1 MGVQMS
7 KYGISNS
14 DDDGMIPNNQ
24 QARFLVFGV
33 GGAGGNAVEH
43 MVNEGV
49 NGVTFVCANTDVQ
62 ALNKLSSPNK
72 IQLGFEITKGLGA
85 GANPEVGRKSAEM
98 DEDAIRN
105 ALTGYDMVF
114 ITAGMGG
121 GTGTGAAPVVARIA
135 KDMEILTVAVV
146 TMPFA
151 FEGARRTSVA
161 RSGLE
166 QILQYVDSIITI
178 PNNKIIEIYGDLT
191 YEDALR
197 KADDVLLHAV
207 NGLVQTVVTTGHINT
222 DFNDIRTAMTARG
235 YAMMGVGRASGE
247 GRATKATQLAIRS
260 PLLDDLRLENA
271 KGLLVNVTAAGMIAR
286 EAVEISSILQS
297 IVDLDEGSIFYG
309 FVTDESMG
317 DDIHVTVIATGLT
330 VDDEPK
336 IKPAANHNTH
346 NQKPQPVAEPNPA
359 PSNTTSYSGV
369 QPTVSRGQSQTVLD
383 FLHTRKP

>member
-1 MGVQMS
+1 MS
-7 KYGISNS
+7 KYGISNLEN
-14 DDDGMIPNNQ
+14 DDIVPYNQ
-24 QARFLVFGV
+24 QAQFLVFGV

-43 MVNEGV
+43 MVQQGV
-49 NGVTFVCANTDVQ
+49 NGVTFVCANTDIQ
-62 ALNKLSSPNK
+62 ALNRLSVPNK
-72 IQLGFEITKGLGA
+72 IQLGFELTRGLGA

-98 DEDAIRN
+98 DEEAIRN
-105 ALTGYDMVF
+105 VLAGHDMVF

-151 FEGARRTSVA
+151 FEGAKRTIVA

-166 QILQYVDSIITI
+166 QVLQYVDSIITI
-178 PNNKIIEIYGDLT
+178 PNDKVLDIYGNIG
-191 YEDALR
+191 YEEALR
-197 KADDVLLHAV
+197 RADDVLLHAV
-207 NGLVQTVVTTGHINT
+207 NGLVQTVSTTGHINT

-247 GRATKATQLAIRS
+247 GRATKATQMAICS

-271 KGLLVNVTAAGMIAR
+271 KGLLVNITSGMLIAN
-286 EAVEISSILQS
+286 EAMEVSKILQDL
-297 IVDLDEGSIFYG
+297 VDLENGHIFYG

-336 IKPAANHNTH
+336 IKPAQAVEAIRENVQQVQGGQGASSQSHPYAH
-346 NQKPQPVAEPNPA
+346 QAA
-359 PSNTTSYSGV
+359 PMKM
-369 QPTVSRGQSQTVLD
+369 QAQSQTVMD
-383 FLHTRKP
+383 FLNKQAKPS

>member
-1 MGVQMS
+1 MS
-7 KYGISNS
+7 KYGISNLEN
-14 DDDGMIPNNQ
+14 DDIVPYNQ
-24 QARFLVFGV
+24 QAQFLVFGV

-43 MVNEGV
+43 MVQQGV
-49 NGVTFVCANTDVQ
+49 NGVTFVCANTDIQ
-62 ALNKLSSPNK
+62 ALNRLSVPNK
-72 IQLGFEITKGLGA
+72 IQLGFELTRGLGA

-98 DEDAIRN
+98 DEEAIRN
-105 ALTGYDMVF
+105 VLAGHDMVF

-151 FEGARRTSVA
+151 FEGAKRTIVA

-166 QILQYVDSIITI
+166 QVLQYVDSIITI
-178 PNNKIIEIYGDLT
+178 PNDKVLDIYGNIG
-191 YEDALR
+191 YEEALR
-197 KADDVLLHAV
+197 RADDVLLHAV
-207 NGLVQTVVTTGHINT
+207 NGLVQTVSTTGHINT

-247 GRATKATQLAIRS
+247 GRATKATQMAICS

-271 KGLLVNVTAAGMIAR
+271 KGLLVNITSGMLIAN
-286 EAVEISSILQS
+286 EAMEVSKILQDL
-297 IVDLDEGSIFYG
+297 VDLENGHIFYG

-336 IKPAANHNTH
+336 IKPAQAVEAIRENVQQVHGGQGASSQSH
-346 NQKPQPVAEPNPA
+346 SYAHQAA
-359 PSNTTSYSGV
+359 PMKM
-369 QPTVSRGQSQTVLD
+369 QAQSQTVMD
-383 FLHTRKP
+383 FLNKQAKPS

>member
-1 MGVQMS
+1 MS
-7 KYGISNS
+7 KYGISNLEN
-14 DDDGMIPNNQ
+14 DDIVPYNQ
-24 QARFLVFGV
+24 QAQFLVFGV

-43 MVNEGV
+43 MVQQGV
-49 NGVTFVCANTDVQ
+49 NGVTFVCANTDIQ
-62 ALNKLSSPNK
+62 ALNRLSVPK
-72 IQLGFEITKGLGA
+72 IQLGFELTRGLGA

-98 DEDAIRN
+98 DEEAIRN
-105 ALTGYDMVF
+105 VLAGHDMVF

-151 FEGARRTSVA
+151 FEGAKRTIVA

-166 QILQYVDSIITI
+166 QVLQYVDSIITI
-178 PNNKIIEIYGDLT
+178 PNDKVLDIYGNIG
-191 YEDALR
+191 YEEALR
-197 KADDVLLHAV
+197 RADDVLLHAV
-207 NGLVQTVVTTGHINT
+207 NGLVQTVSTTGHINT

-247 GRATKATQLAIRS
+247 GRATKATQMAICS

-271 KGLLVNVTAAGMIAR
+271 KGLLVNITSGMLIAN
-286 EAVEISSILQS
+286 EAMEVSKILQDL
-297 IVDLDEGSIFYG
+297 VDLENGHIFYG

-336 IKPAANHNTH
+336 IKPAQAVEAIRENV
-346 NQKPQPVAEPNPA
+346 QQVQGGQGASSQPHPYAHQSA
-359 PSNTTSYSGV
+359 PMKM
-369 QPTVSRGQSQTVLD
+369 QAQSQTVMD
-383 FLHTRKP
+383 FLNKQAKPS

>member
-1 MGVQMS
+1 MS
-7 KYGISNS
+7 KYGISNLEN
-14 DDDGMIPNNQ
+14 DDIVPYNQ
-24 QARFLVFGV
+24 QAQFLVFGV

-43 MVNEGV
+43 MVQQGV
-49 NGVTFVCANTDVQ
+49 NGVTFVCANTDIQ
-62 ALNKLSSPNK
+62 ALNRLSVPNK
-72 IQLGFEITKGLGA
+72 IQLGFELTRGLGA

-98 DEDAIRN
+98 DEEAIRN
-105 ALTGYDMVF
+105 VLAGHDMVF

-121 GTGTGAAPVVARIA
+121 GTGTGAAPVVARLA

-151 FEGARRTSVA
+151 FEGAKRTIVA

-166 QILQYVDSIITI
+166 QVLQYVDSIITI
-178 PNNKIIEIYGDLT
+178 PNDKVLDIYGNIG
-191 YEDALR
+191 YEEALR
-197 KADDVLLHAV
+197 RADDVLLHAV
-207 NGLVQTVVTTGHINT
+207 NGLVQTVSTTGHINT

-247 GRATKATQLAIRS
+247 GRATKATQMAICS

-271 KGLLVNVTAAGMIAR
+271 KGLLVNITSGMLIAN
-286 EAVEISSILQS
+286 EAMEVSKILQDL
-297 IVDLDEGSIFYG
+297 VDLENGHIFYG

-336 IKPAANHNTH
+336 IKPAQAVEAIRENVQQVHGGQGASSQSH
-346 NQKPQPVAEPNPA
+346 SYAHQAA
-359 PSNTTSYSGV
+359 PMKM
-369 QPTVSRGQSQTVLD
+369 QAQSQTVMD
-383 FLHTRKP
+383 FLNKQAKPS

>member
-1 MGVQMS
+1 MS
-7 KYGISNS
+7 KYGISNLEN
-14 DDDGMIPNNQ
+14 DDIVPYNQ
-24 QARFLVFGV
+24 QAQFLVFGV

-43 MVNEGV
+43 MVQQGV
-49 NGVTFVCANTDVQ
+49 NGVTFVCANTDIQ
-62 ALNKLSSPNK
+62 ALNRLSVPNK
-72 IQLGFEITKGLGA
+72 IQLGFELTRGLGA

-98 DEDAIRN
+98 DEEAIRN
-105 ALTGYDMVF
+105 VLAGHDMVF

-151 FEGARRTSVA
+151 FEGAKRTIVA

-166 QILQYVDSIITI
+166 QVLQYVDSIITI
-178 PNNKIIEIYGDLT
+178 PNDKVLDIYGNIG
-191 YEDALR
+191 YEEALR
-197 KADDVLLHAV
+197 RADDVLLHAV
-207 NGLVQTVVTTGHINT
+207 NGLVQTVSTTGHINT

-247 GRATKATQLAIRS
+247 GRATKATQMAICS

-271 KGLLVNVTAAGMIAR
+271 KGLLVNITSGMLIAN
-286 EAVEISSILQS
+286 EAMEVSKILQDL
-297 IVDLDEGSIFYG
+297 VDLENGHIFYG

-336 IKPAANHNTH
+336 IKPAQAVEAIRENAQQVHGGQGASSQLH
-346 NQKPQPVAEPNPA
+346 PYAHQAA
-359 PSNTTSYSGV
+359 PMKM
-369 QPTVSRGQSQTVLD
+369 QAQSQTVMD
-383 FLHTRKP
+383 FLNKQAKPS

>member
-1 MGVQMS
+1 MS
-7 KYGISNS
+7 KYGISNLEN
-14 DDDGMIPNNQ
+14 DDIVPYNQ
-24 QARFLVFGV
+24 QAQFLVFGV

-43 MVNEGV
+43 MVQQGV
-49 NGVTFVCANTDVQ
+49 NGVTFVCANTDIQ
-62 ALNKLSSPNK
+62 ALNRLSVPNK
-72 IQLGFEITKGLGA
+72 IQLGFELTRGLGA

-98 DEDAIRN
+98 DEEAIRN
-105 ALTGYDMVF
+105 VLAGHDMVF

-151 FEGARRTSVA
+151 FEGAKRTIVA

-166 QILQYVDSIITI
+166 QVLQYVDSIITI
-178 PNNKIIEIYGDLT
+178 PNDKVLDIYGNIG
-191 YEDALR
+191 YEEALR
-197 KADDVLLHAV
+197 RADDVLLHAV
-207 NGLVQTVVTTGHINT
+207 NGLVQTVSTTGHINT

-247 GRATKATQLAIRS
+247 GRATKATQMAICS

-271 KGLLVNVTAAGMIAR
+271 KGLLVNITSGMLIAN
-286 EAVEISSILQS
+286 EAMEVSKILQDL
-297 IVDLDEGSIFYG
+297 VDLENGHIFYG

-336 IKPAANHNTH
+336 IKPAQAVEAIRENVHQVH
-346 NQKPQPVAEPNPA
+346 GGQGASSQSHPYAHQAA
-359 PSNTTSYSGV
+359 PMKM
-369 QPTVSRGQSQTVLD
+369 QAQSQTVMD
-383 FLHTRKP
+383 FLNKQAKPS

>member
-1 MGVQMS
+1 MS
-7 KYGISNS
+7 KYGISNLEN
-14 DDDGMIPNNQ
+14 DDIVPYNQ
-24 QARFLVFGV
+24 QAQFLVFGV

-43 MVNEGV
+43 MVQQGV
-49 NGVTFVCANTDVQ
+49 NGVTFVCANTDIQ
-62 ALNKLSSPNK
+62 ALNRLSVPNK
-72 IQLGFEITKGLGA
+72 IQLGFELTRGLGA

-98 DEDAIRN
+98 DEEAIRN
-105 ALTGYDMVF
+105 VLAGHDMVF

-151 FEGARRTSVA
+151 FEGAKRTIVA

-166 QILQYVDSIITI
+166 QVLQYVDSIITI
-178 PNNKIIEIYGDLT
+178 PNDKVLDIYGNIG
-191 YEDALR
+191 YEEALR
-197 KADDVLLHAV
+197 RADDVLLHAV
-207 NGLVQTVVTTGHINT
+207 NGLVQTVSTTGHINT

-247 GRATKATQLAIRS
+247 GRATKATQMAICS

-271 KGLLVNVTAAGMIAR
+271 KGLLVNITSGMLIAN
-286 EAVEISSILQS
+286 EAMEVSKILQDL
-297 IVDLDEGSIFYG
+297 VDLENGHIFYG

-336 IKPAANHNTH
+336 IKPAQAVEAIRENV
-346 NQKPQPVAEPNPA
+346 QQVQGGQGASSQPHPYAHQSA
-359 PSNTTSYSGV
+359 PMKM
-369 QPTVSRGQSQTVLD
+369 QAQSQTVMD
-383 FLHTRKP
+383 FLNKQAKPS

>member
-1 MGVQMS
+1 MS
-7 KYGISNS
+7 KYGISNLEN
-14 DDDGMIPNNQ
+14 DDIVPYNQ
-24 QARFLVFGV
+24 QAQFLVFGV

-43 MVNEGV
+43 MVQQGV
-49 NGVTFVCANTDVQ
+49 NGVTFVCANTDIQ
-62 ALNKLSSPNK
+62 ALNRLSVPNK
-72 IQLGFEITKGLGA
+72 IQLGFELTRGLGA

-98 DEDAIRN
+98 DEEAIRN
-105 ALTGYDMVF
+105 VLAGHDMVF

-151 FEGARRTSVA
+151 FEGAKRTMVA

-166 QILQYVDSIITI
+166 QVLQYVDSIITI
-178 PNNKIIEIYGDLT
+178 PNDKVLDIYGNIG
-191 YEDALR
+191 YEEALR
-197 KADDVLLHAV
+197 RADDVLLHAV
-207 NGLVQTVVTTGHINT
+207 NGLVQTVSITGHINT

-247 GRATKATQLAIRS
+247 GRATKATQMAICS

-271 KGLLVNVTAAGMIAR
+271 KGLLVNITSGMLIAN
-286 EAVEISSILQS
+286 EAMEVSKILQDL
-297 IVDLDEGSIFYG
+297 VDLENGNIFYG

-336 IKPAANHNTH
+336 IKPAQVVEAIRENAQQVHGGQGASSQSH
-346 NQKPQPVAEPNPA
+346 PYAHQAA
-359 PSNTTSYSGV
+359 PMKM
-369 QPTVSRGQSQTVLD
+369 QAQSKSVMD
-383 FLHTRKP
+383 FLGKQVKPS

>member
-1 MGVQMS
+1 MS
-7 KYGISNS
+7 KYGISNLEN
-14 DDDGMIPNNQ
+14 DDIVPYNQ
-24 QARFLVFGV
+24 QAQFLVFGV

-43 MVNEGV
+43 MVQQGV
-49 NGVTFVCANTDVQ
+49 NGVTFVCANTDIQ
-62 ALNKLSSPNK
+62 ALNRLSVPNK
-72 IQLGFEITKGLGA
+72 IQLGFELTRGLGA

-98 DEDAIRN
+98 DEEAIRN
-105 ALTGYDMVF
+105 VLAGHDMVF

-151 FEGARRTSVA
+151 FEGAKRTIVA

-166 QILQYVDSIITI
+166 QVLQYVDSIITI
-178 PNNKIIEIYGDLT
+178 PNDKVLDIYGNIG
-191 YEDALR
+191 YEEALR
-197 KADDVLLHAV
+197 RADDVLLHAV
-207 NGLVQTVVTTGHINT
+207 NGLVQTVSTTGHINT

-247 GRATKATQLAIRS
+247 GRATKATQMAICS

-271 KGLLVNVTAAGMIAR
+271 KGLLVNITSGMLIAN
-286 EAVEISSILQS
+286 EAMEVSKILQDL
-297 IVDLDEGSIFYG
+297 VDLENGHIFYG

-336 IKPAANHNTH
+336 IKPAQAVEAIRENAQQVHGGQGASSQSYPYAH
-346 NQKPQPVAEPNPA
+346 QAA
-359 PSNTTSYSGV
+359 PMKM
-369 QPTVSRGQSQTVLD
+369 QAQSQTVMD
-383 FLHTRKP
+383 FLNKQAKPS

>member
-1 MGVQMS
+1 MS
-7 KYGISNS
+7 KYGISNLEN
-14 DDDGMIPNNQ
+14 DDIVPYNQ
-24 QARFLVFGV
+24 QAQFLVFGV

-43 MVNEGV
+43 MVQQGV
-49 NGVTFVCANTDVQ
+49 NGVTFVCANTDIQ
-62 ALNKLSSPNK
+62 ALNRLSVPNK
-72 IQLGFEITKGLGA
+72 IQLGFELTRGLGA

-98 DEDAIRN
+98 DEEAIRN
-105 ALTGYDMVF
+105 VLAGHDMVF

-151 FEGARRTSVA
+151 FEGAKRTMVA

-166 QILQYVDSIITI
+166 QVLQYVDSIITI
-178 PNNKIIEIYGDLT
+178 PNDKVLDIYGNIG
-191 YEDALR
+191 YEEALR
-197 KADDVLLHAV
+197 RADDVLLHAV
-207 NGLVQTVVTTGHINT
+207 NGLVQTVSTTGHINT

-247 GRATKATQLAIRS
+247 GRATKATQMAICS

-271 KGLLVNVTAAGMIAR
+271 KGLLVNITSGMLIAN
-286 EAVEISSILQS
+286 EAMEVSKILQDL
-297 IVDLDEGSIFYG
+297 VDLENGNIFYG

-336 IKPAANHNTH
+336 IKPAQVVEAIRENAQQVHGGQGASSQSH
-346 NQKPQPVAEPNPA
+346 PYAHQAA
-359 PSNTTSYSGV
+359 PMKM
-369 QPTVSRGQSQTVLD
+369 QAQSKSVMD
-383 FLHTRKP
+383 FLGKQVKPS

>member
-1 MGVQMS
+1 MS
-7 KYGISNS
+7 KYGISNLEN
-14 DDDGMIPNNQ
+14 DDIVPYNQ
-24 QARFLVFGV
+24 QAQFLVFGV

-43 MVNEGV
+43 MVQQGV
-49 NGVTFVCANTDVQ
+49 NGVTFVCANTDIQ
-62 ALNKLSSPNK
+62 ALNRLSVPNK
-72 IQLGFEITKGLGA
+72 IQLGFELTRGLGA

-98 DEDAIRN
+98 DEEAIRN
-105 ALTGYDMVF
+105 VLAGHDMVF

-151 FEGARRTSVA
+151 FEGAKRTIVA

-166 QILQYVDSIITI
+166 QVLQYVDSIITI
-178 PNNKIIEIYGDLT
+178 PNDKVLDIYGNIG
-191 YEDALR
+191 YEEALR
-197 KADDVLLHAV
+197 RADDVLLHAV
-207 NGLVQTVVTTGHINT
+207 NGLVQTVSTTGHINT

-247 GRATKATQLAIRS
+247 GRATKATQMAICS

-271 KGLLVNVTAAGMIAR
+271 KGLLVNITSGMLIAN
-286 EAVEISSILQS
+286 EAMEVSKILQDL
-297 IVDLDEGSIFYG
+297 VDLENGHIFYG

-336 IKPAANHNTH
+336 IKPAQAVEAIRENVQQVHGG
-346 NQKPQPVAEPNPA
+346 QGASSQPHPA
-359 PSNTTSYSGV
+359 PMKM
-369 QPTVSRGQSQTVLD
+369 QAQSQTVMD
-383 FLHTRKP
+383 FLNKQAKPS

>member
-1 MGVQMS
+1 MS
-7 KYGISNS
+7 KYGISNLEN
-14 DDDGMIPNNQ
+14 DDIVPYNQ
-24 QARFLVFGV
+24 QAQFLVFGV

-43 MVNEGV
+43 MVQQGV
-49 NGVTFVCANTDVQ
+49 NGVTFVCANTDIQ
-62 ALNKLSSPNK
+62 ALNRLSVPNK
-72 IQLGFEITKGLGA
+72 IQLGFELTRGLGA

-98 DEDAIRN
+98 DEEAIRN
-105 ALTGYDMVF
+105 VLAGHDMVF

-151 FEGARRTSVA
+151 FEGAKRTIVA

-166 QILQYVDSIITI
+166 QVLQYVDSIITI
-178 PNNKIIEIYGDLT
+178 PNDKVLDIYGNIG
-191 YEDALR
+191 YEEALR
-197 KADDVLLHAV
+197 RADDVLLHAV
-207 NGLVQTVVTTGHINT
+207 NGLVQTVSTTGHINT

-247 GRATKATQLAIRS
+247 GRATKATQMAICS

-271 KGLLVNVTAAGMIAR
+271 KGLLVNITSGMLIAN
-286 EAVEISSILQS
+286 EAMEVSKILQDL
-297 IVDLDEGSIFYG
+297 VDLENGHIFYG

-336 IKPAANHNTH
+336 IKPAQAVEAIRENAQQVHGGQGVSSQSH
-346 NQKPQPVAEPNPA
+346 PYAHQAA
-359 PSNTTSYSGV
+359 PMKM
-369 QPTVSRGQSQTVLD
+369 QAQSQTVMD
-383 FLHTRKP
+383 FLNKQAKPS

>member
-1 MGVQMS
+1 MS
-7 KYGISNS
+7 KYGISNLEN
-14 DDDGMIPNNQ
+14 DDIVPYNQ
-24 QARFLVFGV
+24 QAQFLVFGV

-43 MVNEGV
+43 MVQQGV
-49 NGVTFVCANTDVQ
+49 NGVTFVCANTDIQ
-62 ALNKLSSPNK
+62 ALNRLSVPNK
-72 IQLGFEITKGLGA
+72 IQLGFELTRGLGA
-85 GANPEVGRKSAEM
+85 GANPEV
-98 DEDAIRN
+98 DEEAIRN
-105 ALTGYDMVF
+105 VLAGHDMVF

-151 FEGARRTSVA
+151 FEGAKRTMVA

-166 QILQYVDSIITI
+166 QVLQYVDSIITI
-178 PNNKIIEIYGDLT
+178 PNDKVLDIYGNIG
-191 YEDALR
+191 YEEALR
-197 KADDVLLHAV
+197 RADDVLLHAV
-207 NGLVQTVVTTGHINT
+207 NGLVQTVSTTGHINT

-247 GRATKATQLAIRS
+247 GRATKATQMAICS

-271 KGLLVNVTAAGMIAR
+271 KGLLVNITSGMLIAN
-286 EAVEISSILQS
+286 EAMEVSKILQDL
-297 IVDLDEGSIFYG
+297 VDLENGNIFYG

-336 IKPAANHNTH
+336 IKPAQVVEAIRENAQQVHGGQGASSQSH
-346 NQKPQPVAEPNPA
+346 PYAHQAA
-359 PSNTTSYSGV
+359 PMKM
-369 QPTVSRGQSQTVLD
+369 QAQSKSVMD
-383 FLHTRKP
+383 FLGKQVKPS

>member
-1 MGVQMS
+1 MS
-7 KYGISNS
+7 KYGISNLEN
-14 DDDGMIPNNQ
+14 DDIVPYNQ
-24 QARFLVFGV
+24 QAQFLVFGV

-43 MVNEGV
+43 MVQQGV
-49 NGVTFVCANTDVQ
+49 NGVTFVCANTDIQ
-62 ALNKLSSPNK
+62 ALNRLSVPNK
-72 IQLGFEITKGLGA
+72 IQLGFELTRGLGA

-98 DEDAIRN
+98 DEEAIRN
-105 ALTGYDMVF
+105 VLAGHDMVF

-151 FEGARRTSVA
+151 FEGAKRTIVA

-166 QILQYVDSIITI
+166 QVLQYVDSIITI
-178 PNNKIIEIYGDLT
+178 PNDKVLDIYGNIG
-191 YEDALR
+191 YEEALR
-197 KADDVLLHAV
+197 RADDVLLHAV
-207 NGLVQTVVTTGHINT
+207 NDLVQTVSTTGHINT

-247 GRATKATQLAIRS
+247 GRATKATQMAICS

-271 KGLLVNVTAAGMIAR
+271 KGLLVNITSGMLIAN
-286 EAVEISSILQS
+286 EAMEVSKILQDL
-297 IVDLDEGSIFYG
+297 VDLENGHIFYG

-336 IKPAANHNTH
+336 IKPAQAVEAIRENV
-346 NQKPQPVAEPNPA
+346 QQVQGGQGASSQPHPYAHQSA
-359 PSNTTSYSGV
+359 PMKM
-369 QPTVSRGQSQTVLD
+369 QAQSQTVMD
-383 FLHTRKP
+383 FLNKQAKPS

>member
-1 MGVQMS
+1 MS
-7 KYGISNS
+7 KYGISNLEN
-14 DDDGMIPNNQ
+14 DDIVPYNQ
-24 QARFLVFGV
+24 QAQFLVFGV

-43 MVNEGV
+43 MVQQGV
-49 NGVTFVCANTDVQ
+49 NGVTFVCANTDIQ
-62 ALNKLSSPNK
+62 ALNRLSVPNK
-72 IQLGFEITKGLGA
+72 IQLGFELTRGLGA

-98 DEDAIRN
+98 DEEAIRN
-105 ALTGYDMVF
+105 VLAGHDMVF

-151 FEGARRTSVA
+151 FEGAKRTMVA

-166 QILQYVDSIITI
+166 QVLQYVDSIITI
-178 PNNKIIEIYGDLT
+178 PNDKVLDIYGNIG
-191 YEDALR
+191 YEEALR
-197 KADDVLLHAV
+197 RADDVLLHAV
-207 NGLVQTVVTTGHINT
+207 NGLVQTVSTTGHINT

-247 GRATKATQLAIRS
+247 GRATKATQMAICS

-271 KGLLVNVTAAGMIAR
+271 KGLLVNITSGMLIAN
-286 EAVEISSILQS
+286 EAMEVSKILQDL
-297 IVDLDEGSIFYG
+297 VDLENGNIFYG

-336 IKPAANHNTH
+336 IKPAQVVEAIRENAQQVHGG
-346 NQKPQPVAEPNPA
+346 QGASSQPHPYAHQSA
-359 PSNTTSYSGV
+359 PMKM
-369 QPTVSRGQSQTVLD
+369 QAQSKSVMD
-383 FLHTRKP
+383 FLGKQVKPS

>member
-1 MGVQMS
+1 MS
-7 KYGISNS
+7 KYGISNLEN
-14 DDDGMIPNNQ
+14 DDIVPYNQ
-24 QARFLVFGV
+24 QAQFLVFGV

-43 MVNEGV
+43 MVQQGV
-49 NGVTFVCANTDVQ
+49 NGVTFVCANTDIQ
-62 ALNKLSSPNK
+62 ALNRLSVPNK
-72 IQLGFEITKGLGA
+72 IQLGFELTRGLGA

-98 DEDAIRN
+98 DEEAIRN
-105 ALTGYDMVF
+105 VLAGHDMVF

-151 FEGARRTSVA
+151 FEGAKRTMVA

-166 QILQYVDSIITI
+166 QVLQYVDSIITI
-178 PNNKIIEIYGDLT
+178 PNDKVLDIYGNIG
-191 YEDALR
+191 YEEALR
-197 KADDVLLHAV
+197 RADDVLLHAV
-207 NGLVQTVVTTGHINT
+207 NGLVQTVSTTGHINT

-247 GRATKATQLAIRS
+247 GRATKATQMAICS

-271 KGLLVNVTAAGMIAR
+271 KGLLVNITSGMLIAN
-286 EAVEISSILQS
+286 EAMEVSKILQDL
-297 IVDLDEGSIFYG
+297 VDLENGNIFYG
-309 FVTDESMG
+309 FVTDDSMG

-336 IKPAANHNTH
+336 IKPAQAVEAIRENVQQVHGSQGASSH
-346 NQKPQPVAEPNPA
+346 AHQSA
-359 PSNTTSYSGV
+359 PMKM
-369 QPTVSRGQSQTVLD
+369 QAQSQTVMD
-383 FLHTRKP
+383 FLNKQAKPS

>member
-1 MGVQMS
+1 MS
-7 KYGISNS
+7 KYGISNLEN
-14 DDDGMIPNNQ
+14 DDIVPYNQ
-24 QARFLVFGV
+24 QAQFLVFGV

-43 MVNEGV
+43 MVQQWV
-49 NGVTFVCANTDVQ
+49 NGVTFVCANTDIQ
-62 ALNKLSSPNK
+62 ALNRLSVPNK
-72 IQLGFEITKGLGA
+72 IQLGFELTRGLGA

-98 DEDAIRN
+98 DEEAIRN
-105 ALTGYDMVF
+105 VLAGHDMVF

-151 FEGARRTSVA
+151 FEGAKRTIVA

-166 QILQYVDSIITI
+166 QVLQYVDSIITI
-178 PNNKIIEIYGDLT
+178 PNDKVLDIYGNIG
-191 YEDALR
+191 YEEALR
-197 KADDVLLHAV
+197 RADDVLLHAV
-207 NGLVQTVVTTGHINT
+207 NGLVQTVSTTGHINT

-247 GRATKATQLAIRS
+247 GRATKATQMAICS

-271 KGLLVNVTAAGMIAR
+271 KGLLVNITSGMLIAN
-286 EAVEISSILQS
+286 EAMEVSKILQDL
-297 IVDLDEGSIFYG
+297 VDLENGHIFYG

-336 IKPAANHNTH
+336 IKPAQAVEAIRENVQQVHGGQGASSQSH
-346 NQKPQPVAEPNPA
+346 SYAHQAA
-359 PSNTTSYSGV
+359 PMKM
-369 QPTVSRGQSQTVLD
+369 QAQSQTVMD
-383 FLHTRKP
+383 FLNKQAKPS